1 MHVVCTLLI
10 TLWTLL
16 HQLLGDGRIYL
27 SSMSRPDRKTI
38 PAALAN
44 LVDLGRGYL
53 GRVRWRTFSTV
64 AGIALATA
72 AVVMWTPISWI
83 PAVGVAVV
91 AAAATISRVTKSFA
105 KPVCYACGH
114 DLTSVRDNE
123 HGFVCPSCGS
133 VNTPLRTAMGNE
145 PDPRSIEQIEQL
157 QKETK
162 A

>member
-1 MHVVCTLLI
+1 
-10 TLWTLL
+10 
-16 HQLLGDGRIYL
+16 
-27 SSMSRPDRKTI
+27 MSRPDRKTI

-53 GRVRWRTFSTV
+53 GRVRWRTLSTV

-72 AVVMWTPISWI
+72 AIVVWTPIGWI

-91 AAAATISRVTKSFA
+91 AAAATLSRVTKSLA
-105 KPVCYACGH
+105 SPVCYACGH
-114 DLTSVRDNE
+114 NLAGVRDSE

-133 VNTPLRTAMGNE
+133 VSSPLRTAMGNE
-145 PDPRSIEQIEQL
+145 PDPRSLEQIAQLNEQAAEAAEP
-157 QKETK
+157 KK